1 MALPPRSHGARTL
14 WLHAYQSYVFN
25 VGVSAACAAGDLA
38 GELPLVGAS
47 TPALDAATPA
57 GAAMRA
63 VLAED
68 GIDRAAF
75 ASAKLR
81 GAARPVAIRAR
92 GFEGCVDAAAQR
104 VEAAFELPAGAYATT
119 LLRELF
125 VDVETERGVVGS
137 APD

>member
-1 MALPPRSHGARTL
+1 MRRATTYAADPNSAISCSYVRPRGPRAVRAPVSWRGRSLGAR
-14 WLHAYQSYVFN
+14 
-25 VGVSAACAAGDLA
+25 
-38 GELPLVGAS
+38 
-47 TPALDAATPA
+47 PAPHD
-57 GAAMRA
+57 GGGRA
-63 VLAED
+63 P
-68 GIDRAAF
+68 R
-75 ASAKLR
+75 R
-81 GAARPVAIRAR
+81 GAARPAAIRAR